1 MRTSRK
7 SASRHNQIIV
17 GNLRPVLQANEP
29 LFVIEADHLTQ
40 HNLDV
45 FVPMQ
50 RAPNRQGKIARRE
63 DRGYHLIQQRLK
75 RVMIFA
81 INQLPIDL
89 GSATDQVFLI
99 AFETGLRGRISLANA
114 VVKIGGVSSRVDYV
128 GSTPGYVGLDQ
139 VNVLLDR
146 SLVGEGEADVC
157 LTLDGNPANIVKINI
172 K

>member
-1 MRTSRK
+1 
-7 SASRHNQIIV
+7 
-17 GNLRPVLQANEP
+17 
-29 LFVIEADHLTQ
+29 
-40 HNLDV
+40 
-45 FVPMQ
+45 
-50 RAPNRQGKIARRE
+50 
-63 DRGYHLIQQRLK
+63 
-75 RVMIFA
+75 MIFA
-81 INQLPIDL
+81 INQLSIDL

-157 LTLDGNPANIVKINI
+157 LTLDGKPANIVKINI